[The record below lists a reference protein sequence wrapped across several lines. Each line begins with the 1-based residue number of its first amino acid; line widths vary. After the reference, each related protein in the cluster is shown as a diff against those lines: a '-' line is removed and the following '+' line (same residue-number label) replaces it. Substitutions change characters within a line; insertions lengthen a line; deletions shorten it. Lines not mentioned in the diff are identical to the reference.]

1 MASEM
6 NTGRAGKNVR
16 EVVNMIAMS
25 KRRTNHRFDYIYL
38 YIYIGLTLPSKINWP
53 VDVIA

>member
-6 NTGRAGKNVR
+6 NTGRAGRNVR

-38 YIYIGLTLPSKINWP
+38 YIYRSDTPIKN
-53 VDVIA
+53 